1 MNANIKI
8 VEIESIEELLIQ
20 IEYLKSDCN
29 FEKSWFRG
37 IADESY
43 GLEPSIFRHPVEAV
57 IEKLLL
63 NRFSIRALPF
73 LKSEQNAVSYWD
85 ILFIMQHYGLPT
97 RLLDWSES
105 ALVGLAFSVIYREE
119 RHKGKNAGLWC
130 LDPIKLN
137 RDFVKSLNPSEP
149 IPNITDKT
157 VKRIQIYEDESIPV
171 DFPIAVYGPHNN
183 ERIVAQKGVF
193 TLFPFKDK
201 FKLEDLVDSEKFLV
215 KIIIKSNKVD
225 FVKEQLL
232 TLGITENNI
241 YPGLESIAKEIKR
254 EILNA

>member
-1 MNANIKI
+1 MNPKIKI

-20 IEYLKSDCN
+20 IEYLKTESL
-29 FEKSWFRG
+29 FEKIWFRG
-37 IADESY
+37 VPDESY
-43 GLEPSIFRHPVEAV
+43 GLEPSIFRHTDNAV
-57 IEKLLL
+57 IEKQLH
-63 NRFSIRALPF
+63 NRFSIRAIPF
-73 LKSEQNAVSYWD
+73 LKSEQNVTSYWD

-105 ALVGLAFSVIYREE
+105 ALISLAFSVIYRDEK
-119 RHKGKNAGLWC
+119 HVGKDAGLWC

-137 RDFVKSLNPSEP
+137 RDFVKSLNPAEP

-171 DFPIAVYGPHNN
+171 DFPIAVYGPLNN

-201 FKLEDLVDSEKFLV
+201 FKLENLDNVEGFLV
-215 KIIIKSNKVD
+215 KLIIKADKID
-225 FVKEQLL
+225 FIKEQLL
-232 TLGITENNI
+232 VLGITENNV

-254 EILNA
+254 EILKV